1 MTIKD
6 INNEGKKMLSFAGDL
21 ENQKKST
28 KILLEVKNEFYRVV
42 GYNMQPQKSIVLSQ
56 TQYHTE
62 NKVRTKSSFTAMK
75 NLNINPHCERFIQIM
90 L

>member
-56 TQYHTE
+56 T
-62 NKVRTKSSFTAMK
+62 
-75 NLNINPHCERFIQIM
+75 
-90 L
+90 